1 MKSHSNLF
9 FMAAIHNKDPIYLH
23 LSSWERVEN
32 ALDEIADI
40 RRLVE
45 PSDEQNAR
53 YRYLLH
59 CIAVDVFLM
68 EHIFD
73 KGT

>member
-1 MKSHSNLF
+1 
-9 FMAAIHNKDPIYLH
+9 MAKKHNKDPIFLH
-23 LSSWERVEN
+23 LKSWERVEN

-45 PSDEQNAR
+45 PTDEQFAR

-59 CIAVDVFLM
+59 RVAVDVFLM
-68 EHIFD
+68 EHIFE